1 MRITLNKLIEQ
12 INRVNELLEKAG
24 QDITVNYYQPDY
36 YPGII
41 INSKNE
47 KIDLSVIHSDRV
59 YFGTT
64 KTDVHTALTRV
75 IKLLWSLE
83 DHKFS
88 DKEICGIFA
97 AAFWR

>member
-12 INRVNELLEKAG
+12 INHVNDLLTEKG
-24 QDITVNYYQPDY
+24 QDITINYYQPDY

-47 KIDLSVIHSDRV
+47 NRDLSVIHSDRV
-59 YFGTT
+59 YFSST
-64 KTDVHTALTRV
+64 KTEVHTALTRV

>member
-12 INRVNELLEKAG
+12 INRVNDLLKEHG
-24 QDITVNYYQPDY
+24 QDITINYYQPDY

-41 INSKNE
+41 INNKNE
-47 KIDLSVIHSDRV
+47 NRDLSVIHSDRV

-64 KTDVHTALTRV
+64 KTDVFTALTRV

>member
-12 INRVNELLEKAG
+12 INHVNDILTEQG
-24 QDITVNYYQPDY
+24 QDITINYYQPDY

-47 KIDLSVIHSDRV
+47 KKDLSVIHSDRV

-64 KTDVHTALTRV
+64 KTDVFTALTRV

-83 DHKFS
+83 GHKFS

>member
-12 INRVNELLEKAG
+12 INRVNDLLTE
-24 QDITVNYYQPDY
+24 QNITINYYQPDY

-41 INSKNE
+41 INNKNE
-47 KIDLSVIHSDRV
+47 TRELNVIHSDRV

-64 KTDVHTALTRV
+64 TTEVHTALTRV

-83 DHKFS
+83 KHKFS
-88 DKEICGIFA
+88 DQEICGIFA
-97 AAFWR
+97 VAFWR